1 MVGAVP
7 AGTAVKIDA
16 VVEGRCWLLDD
27 GQQPVLLEAGEPDQ

>member
-1 MVGAVP
+1 VRFRP
-7 AGTAVKIDA
+7 ELPVKIDA